1 MSEHSGIP
9 MIDANIEDK
18 FAYKSLLFPKG
29 YKKGEWLE
37 HMNGLVIIF
46 QIKQLFLIT
55 NGIINYVNKKLGNFN
70 LCKAFLNEIIIINF
84 VLDKN

>member
-55 NGIINYVNKKLGNFN
+55 N
-70 LCKAFLNEIIIINF
+70 
-84 VLDKN
+84 